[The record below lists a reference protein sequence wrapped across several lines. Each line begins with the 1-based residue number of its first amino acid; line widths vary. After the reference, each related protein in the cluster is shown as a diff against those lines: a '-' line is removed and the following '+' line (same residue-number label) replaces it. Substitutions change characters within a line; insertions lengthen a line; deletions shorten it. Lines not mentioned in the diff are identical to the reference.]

1 MNCSQCDKYFRS
13 RFRLN
18 AHKKTHVHDK
28 PFFCDHCG
36 KPFKKSENLKV
47 HIRIHTE
54 EKPYSCQQCTKIFNY
69 PSNLK
74 NTLLFIGRRKHLPA
88 INVVNLLK
96 MQQT

>member
-54 EKPYSCQQCTKIFNY
+54 EKPYSCQHKYSITQVI
-69 PSNLK
+69 LK
-74 NTLLFIGRRKHLPA
+74 NTPLFIGRRKHLPA